1 METIHDIV
9 FFPGKEKRL
18 STFENDLAQEQKQTQ
33 ECVKIA
39 LKILGSFKFFCFILF
54 NPCKYVHYATANVY
68 LTHEEDTIII
78 IDHNV
83 KSFSIHKIN
92 CQCCLNRL
100 SIQYS
105 PPTSKCVTVNLKDI

>member
-1 METIHDIV
+1 METIHDVV
-9 FFPGKEKRL
+9 FFPGIEKRL

-39 LKILGSFKFFCFILF
+39 LKILGSFIFFCFILF
-54 NPCKYVHYATANVY
+54 NPCKYVHYATANMY

-78 IDHNV
+78 INHNV

-100 SIQYS
+100 SRQYS

>member
-9 FFPGKEKRL
+9 FFPGIEKSL

-54 NPCKYVHYATANVY
+54 NPCKYVHYATANMY
-68 LTHEEDTIII
+68 LTHTIII
-78 IDHNV
+78 TQL
-83 KSFSIHKIN
+83 SSSITMSNHS
-92 CQCCLNRL
+92 LSTRL
-100 SIQYS
+100 
-105 PPTSKCVTVNLKDI
+105 TVSVV